1 MSCDKAARTNRVA
14 VWQVDSGGF
23 KEPCVRWG
31 PEFRRKRGNM
41 GTDITRPVEN
51 YKNICY
57 SMDGGSDAA
66 FCFCVSVCK
75 DAVTCSHC
83 CNKNTGVSGSD
94 YVIYRSAIFSSINA
108 AFFS

>member
-1 MSCDKAARTNRVA
+1 V
-14 VWQVDSGGF
+14 
-23 KEPCVRWG
+23 G
-31 PEFRRKRGNM
+31 PEFPRKRGNM
-41 GTDITRPVEN
+41 GTSHGPLRII
-51 YKNICY
+51 KNICY

-108 AFFS
+108 AFLANLS